1 MIQAISQQYKMNY
14 SKMKEKNKIIKEYTD
29 PDLLAIKR
37 IDKCCSDILK
47 ELVSNCCS
55 EKVWENTDI
64 CTKCGE
70 HCEII
75 DISSF

>member
-1 MIQAISQQYKMNY
+1 
-14 SKMKEKNKIIKEYTD
+14 MKEKNKIIKEYTH

-37 IDKCCSDILK
+37 IDK
-47 ELVSNCCS
+47 CCS

-75 DISSF
+75 DISNF